1 MEDKPSL
8 KNKANLTGV
17 ISLSMSL
24 VVYLLILNWFF
35 KMIPYQKL
43 EGMPLLVAPLIGL
56 IGLYFGYI
64 SHKKYPNNLAKWSL
78 ISNAI
83 LIILPFLYW
92 TLGTWFFGV

>member
-8 KNKANLTGV
+8 KNKENLTGV

-24 VVYLLILNWFF
+24 VVYLMILNWFF
-35 KMIPYQKL
+35 KMTPYQKL
-43 EGMPLLVAPLIGL
+43 EGIPLLVAPLIGL

-64 SHKKYPNNLAKWSL
+64 SHKKYPNNLAKWGL

-92 TLGTWFFGV
+92 TLGTLFFGV

>member
-35 KMIPYQKL
+35 KMTPYQKL

-64 SHKKYPNNLAKWSL
+64 SHNKYPNNLVKWSL

-92 TLGTWFFGV
+92 TLGTLFFGV